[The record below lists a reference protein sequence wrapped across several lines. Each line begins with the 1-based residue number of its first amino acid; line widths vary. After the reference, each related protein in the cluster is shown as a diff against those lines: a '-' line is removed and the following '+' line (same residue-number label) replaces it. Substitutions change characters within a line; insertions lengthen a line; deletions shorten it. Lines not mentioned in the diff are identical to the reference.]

1 MERYLITQSL
11 LNAWNYMFSCR
22 EDNEE
27 AAKQD
32 FLQALNRI
40 PIEETKEMV
49 CGKAFEQEV
58 YTAATGLPRTP
69 HPEWEPG
76 IQQIASIIR
85 GAAIQVRQ
93 SREIEIAGNVFLV
106 YGILDA
112 LKAGTIYDIKFCS
125 KPFKDVEL
133 TGKYMESPQHP
144 AYFYIVPEAA
154 DFQYLVSDGA
164 DLYIERYLRNDT
176 PYIGNAIAEF
186 MQFLDSAGLMD
197 TYKEKW
203 LAK

>member
-11 LNAWNYMFSCR
+11 LSTWNYMFSCY
-22 EDNEE
+22 EGNAE

-40 PIEETKEMV
+40 PTKTTEAME

-58 YTAATGLPRTP
+58 YTAAAGLPRKP

-76 IQQIASIIR
+76 IQQIASIIK

-112 LKAGTIYDIKFCS
+112 LKAGTIYDVKFCS
-125 KPFKDVEL
+125 QPFKDVEL
-133 TGKYMESPQHP
+133 AGRYMESCQHP

-154 DFQYLVSDGA
+154 EFQYLVSDGA

-186 MQFLDSAGLMD
+186 MQFLDSAGLMG

>member
-1 MERYLITQSL
+1 MKRYLITQSL
-11 LNAWNYMFSCR
+11 LSAWSYMFSCC
-22 EDNEE
+22 EDNAE

-32 FLQALNRI
+32 FLRVLNRI
-40 PIEETKEMV
+40 PIKATKEMA
-49 CGKAFEQEV
+49 CGKEFEQEV
-58 YTAATGLPRTP
+58 YTAAAGLPRTP
-69 HPEWEPG
+69 HPEWESG
-76 IQQIASIIR
+76 IQQIASIIK

-112 LKAGTIYDIKFCS
+112 LKAGPIYDVKFCS

-133 TGKYMESPQHP
+133 AGKYMESPQHP

-186 MQFLDSAGLMD
+186 MQCLDSTGLMD
-197 TYKEKW
+197 IYKEKW